1 MPLLNSLYFR
11 FRNHFSTRWPRL
23 YHFCERHKEILKFFF
38 AGCLSGGSDLVFLFI
53 MHGLFKMDIVLSTSV
68 AFILSFGVSFFLQ
81 KFWTFRNDNQ
91 DKMVGQLS
99 LYFLFAFVGLNLNGA
114 FMHLLV
120 NAYNI
125 WYILA
130 QIIVNLVIA
139 SLNFLTYKFIIFRN
153 SRHEINCE
161 EKTIS

>member
-11 FRNHFSTRWPRL
+11 FRHFFSTRWPQT
-23 YHFCERHKEILKFFF
+23 YCFCERRKEILKFVL
-38 AGCLSGGSDLVFLFI
+38 AGCVSGGSDLVFLFI
-53 MHGLFKMDIVLSTSV
+53 LHGLLKLDIVLATSI
-68 AFILSFGVSFFLQ
+68 AFILSFGISFTLQ
-81 KFWTFRNDNQ
+81 KFWTFRNYNQ

-99 LYFLFAFVGLNLNGA
+99 LYILFAFVGLNLNGLL
-114 FMHLLV
+114 MHILV
-120 NAYNI
+120 NGYDI

-130 QIIVNLVIA
+130 QLMVNLAIA
-139 SLNFLTYKFIIFRN
+139 FFNFLTYKFIIFRS